1 MGTDFGRTSP
11 MGGKEE
17 LERRAASFARR
28 RGNHGPGAGSLL
40 AAFAHEVLRER
51 ESAHKVA
58 LRAAQKASSRAELV
72 LTLVGAVKEA
82 CALAADRSADQDERW
97 AERYPDE
104 GDRSRLRA
112 HRGRTI
118 AKGIRNHIASGV
130 APGEIVATIRALDA
144 LASDL
149 TRAPG
154 SDAAAAKAAVE
165 SLRKFLDSY
174 RSDGSDVSTIRT

>member
-1 MGTDFGRTSP
+1 MDGR
-11 MGGKEE
+11 KE
-17 LERRAASFARR
+17 LERRATSFARR
-28 RGNHGPGAGSLL
+28 RGNQGPGAGSML
-40 AAFAHEVLRER
+40 AAFAHEVLKER
-51 ESAHKVA
+51 EAAHKVS

-112 HRGRTI
+112 QRARTV

-130 APGEIVATIRALDA
+130 VLGEIATTIRSLDA
-144 LASDL
+144 LAAEL
-149 TRAPG
+149 TRTPG
-154 SDAAAAKAAVE
+154 NDAAAAKAAVE
-165 SLRKFLDSY
+165 SLCKLLSSP
-174 RSDGSDVSTIRT
+174 RSDGSGDSTIRT